1 MTEVPIRAVF
11 WDFGGVILDSPFDA
25 FRRYEEERGLPAD
38 FIRRLNTTNPDSN
51 AWAKLERSEVEIDAF
66 CELFEAEARAAGHE
80 LDGRAVVG
88 LLAGEVRPEMVAALR
103 AVKAAGYKTACLTNN
118 VRTITR
124 TPEKARQ
131 VAEIMALFDAVVE
144 SSKVGVRKPE
154 PRFYEIACEMLGV
167 SPPEVVFLDDLG
179 INLKPAR
186 ALGMRTIKVSTPEQA
201 LGELEAVLGRP
212 VR

>member
-1 MTEVPIRAVF
+1 MRPIRAVF

-25 FRRYEEERGLPAD
+25 FRRHEEEKGLPRD
-38 FIRRLNTTNPDSN
+38 FIRRLNTTNPDTN
-51 AWAKLERSEVEIDAF
+51 AWARFERSEVDLDAF
-66 CELFEAEARAAGHE
+66 CALFEEEARQAGHP
-80 LDGRAVVG
+80 LDARAVVA

-118 VRTITR
+118 VTSSRR

-144 SSKVGVRKPE
+144 SSKAGARKPE
-154 PRFYEIACEMLGV
+154 PRFYTIACEMLGV
-167 SPPEVVFLDDLG
+167 EPDETVFLDDLG

-186 ALGMRTIKVSTPEQA
+186 ALGMRTIKVETPEQA
-201 LGELEAVLGRP
+201 LAELEEVLGHPIR
-212 VR
+212 